1 MSVRALLL
9 IFLIV
14 ASRGAGAAPPGGDVQ
29 PPSASALSA
38 VTLGE
43 ADVALYRQIFTAQA
57 KGDWAA
63 ADGLIA
69 RLDDPLLMGHVL
81 HQRYMHPTAWRSS
94 YAELAGWL
102 ERYADHPNADRIH
115 ALAERRRPAGARA
128 PQPPLAGYLGGAG
141 QDGQELVRPRW
152 RGSSDRPAAH
162 HQTVQAWQE
171 AIERLVG
178 AGDLNGALAEIE
190 RGRGALADPV
200 EIGLSRWLVA
210 RGAFARGDDAGGLEQ
225 AEAAAASAGRAVP
238 EVHWTAG
245 IAAWR
250 LGRIEVAARH
260 FAVLAEAAGGH
271 PNERARAAFWAAR
284 AEVALGRPKA
294 AGHFLGLA
302 AHQPRDFYGMLARAV
317 LGEAAVFGWE
327 GAGLRDNLLEALLR
341 HDGARRAIA
350 LGQVGRADL
359 AELEIRKLAARAEP
373 EVLAGLIALAEALHL
388 PATQMRLAQRLTHA
402 AGRLPHG
409 ALYPLP
415 LWRPEDGLRL
425 DRALIF
431 AVMRAESGF
440 DPRAESHVGALGL
453 MQVMPRTARWMA
465 GKVQLDLPR
474 TDALLDPATGIAFGQ
489 AYLEH
494 LLRHPGIGDNLI
506 FVAAAYNAGPGRVLQ
521 WQRERA
527 AEHDP
532 LLFLES
538 IPMTEPRIYVKK
550 VLTNLW
556 SYRAR
561 LGQPNPAL
569 AALAHNQWPRYQ
581 ALDEKPV
588 IYARN

>member
-1 MSVRALLL
+1 MSARALLL
-9 IFLIV
+9 ILMIV
-14 ASRGAGAAPPGGDVQ
+14 V
-29 PPSASALSA
+29 SASAGATTAGSDAPSPRLLSA
-38 VTLGE
+38 VTLGDG
-43 ADVALYRQIFTAQA
+43 DVRLYRQIFAAQA
-57 KGDWAA
+57 KGEWGA
-63 ADGLIA
+63 ADELIA
-69 RLDDPLLMGHVL
+69 RLADPLLMGHVL
-81 HQRYMHPTAWRSS
+81 HQRYMHPTAWRST
-94 YAELAGWL
+94 YPELASWL
-102 ERYADHPNADRIH
+102 DRYADHPNADRVH
-115 ALAERRRPAGARA
+115 ALAERWRPAGAPP
-128 PQPPLAGYLGGAG
+128 PQRPLAGYLGGAG

-152 RGSSDRPAAH
+152 RGDPNRPAAE
-162 HQTVQAWQE
+162 TLAVQAWQE
-171 AIERLVG
+171 AIERLVA
-178 AGDLNGALAEIE
+178 AGDLDGARAEIE
-190 RGRGALADPV
+190 RGEGRAHADPV
-200 EIGLSRWLVA
+200 EIGLARWLVA
-210 RGAFARGDDAGGLEQ
+210 RVAFARGDDAGALEQ
-225 AEAAAASAGRAVP
+225 AQAAAAGAGQAVP

-250 LGRIEVAARH
+250 LGRVEVAARH
-260 FAVLAEAAGGH
+260 FAALAEAAGGH

-302 AHQPRDFYGMLARAV
+302 AHQPRDFYGLLARAV

-327 GAGLRDNLLEALLR
+327 SAQLRDSVLHALLR

-388 PATQMRLAQRLTHA
+388 PATEMRLAQRLAHA

-415 LWRPEDGLRL
+415 RWRPDDGLRL

-465 GKVQLDLPR
+465 GKGQLDLPR

-538 IPMTEPRIYVKK
+538 IPMSEPRIYVKK

-569 AALAHNQWPRYQ
+569 AALAHNQWPRYH